1 MNKDIKMEK
10 QAQRPYC
17 LLNFNQAEPAYEKQ
31 IKSTTTL
38 YQHLDELFHEPELA
52 SQAEFAKKVAE
63 CREDD
68 KRVIWNAGCT
78 YAMPLAVLGE
88 DEFFIRVVT
97 EPELMRELCE
107 RYAIRKADA
116 IVQTLQVMQ
125 IRPEVLLFS
134 DPFGKSGLP
143 PLRPAV
149 FRTLLKS
156 AQQFLVRCIKRAYP
170 EIKIWYRCCA
180 ASYSLAADFAE
191 IGFDA
196 WIPSGKTESFA
207 QELEDCR
214 QFIQDELELLSV
226 TEGQWDSLKKGTTT
240 CV

>member
-1 MNKDIKMEK
+1 
-10 QAQRPYC
+10 
-17 LLNFNQAEPAYEKQ
+17 
-31 IKSTTTL
+31 
-38 YQHLDELFHEPELA
+38 
-52 SQAEFAKKVAE
+52 
-63 CREDD
+63 
-68 KRVIWNAGCT
+68 
-78 YAMPLAVLGE
+78 
-88 DEFFIRVVT
+88 
-97 EPELMRELCE
+97 
-107 RYAIRKADA
+107 
-116 IVQTLQVMQ
+116 MQ

-156 AQQFLVRCIKRAYP
+156 AQQFLVRRIKRSYP

-180 ASYSLAADFAE
+180 ASYPLAADFAE

-196 WIPSGKTESFA
+196 WIPSGKTEPFA